1 MEPGR
6 ARRRRLI
13 HTPGAGGRCAGT
25 AVAGGTSV
33 PMLSAQIAATRHKSL
48 GTEVPPTT
56 AARRGGSGVQPPG
69 MPRRPIC
76 ATMRP
81 TRTAP

>member
-1 MEPGR
+1 ME
-6 ARRRRLI
+6 
-13 HTPGAGGRCAGT
+13 GT
-25 AVAGGTSV
+25 AVVGGTSV
-33 PMLSAQIAATRHKSL
+33 PTLSAPVAATRHKSI

-56 AARRGGSGVQPPG
+56 ALLAPAIPG